1 MIFCYGRL
9 IVGPQILSGRDFY
22 SSNAD
27 SIQLSCLRWR
37 NILGNGNQILS
48 HLAWQNIFG
57 HLVSS
62 SFGVFRNTRYALIMS
77 TCNNHLSNHNINQ
90 TFLMEKIAL
99 KTKATFVQLCC
110 CLHDHLSNNIDY
122 KCKTFALKA
131 SFAAFILLIIAP
143 MCPTI
148 VAKKRTPQS
157 ILRLT

>member
-1 MIFCYGRL
+1 MSCRYRNVYSYWVLVFGHWLSYWLMWVFVTVDLLLVQVWPKIF
-9 IVGPQILSGRDFY
+9 D
-22 SSNAD
+22 
-27 SIQLSCLRWR
+27 
-37 NILGNGNQILS
+37 
-48 HLAWQNIFG
+48 

-99 KTKATFVQLCC
+99 KTKATFFQLCC

-131 SFAAFILLIIAP
+131 SFAAFMLLIIAP
-143 MCPTI
+143 MFPTI